1 MHRAQIILEEW
12 QHEALKSLSER
23 EGKSISAI
31 VRQIL
36 SEKLGRRKGKRLES
50 IMGIGTGS
58 DISGRDHDK
67 ALYEDR

>member
-12 QHEALKSLSER
+12 QHEALKSLAER
-23 EGKSISAI
+23 EGKSISAV

-36 SEKLGRRKGKRLES
+36 TAKLGRRKSKKLES

-58 DISGRDHDK
+58 DISGRDHDR
-67 ALYEDR
+67 ALYDDP